1 MKLDG
6 LKKYKRSCPGKLPI
20 RVKETGSTA
29 FDVIFQGDF
38 TLLVKQWEK
47 ICFRSLKIFQLNV
60 CTLGKYWFPNFHKD
74 YCSCKKN
81 PSYSIFDKVVMDC
94 NGSQMS
100 ELLFPSQ
107 CFCIC
112 PMSFFFFDKEHQ
124 DSIYIRIL
132 LLTSEALKF
141 NSKEIPQNRTF
152 YSRRPM
158 SNTFKLVRRKSL
170 VGIVMRVIRWTLV

>member
-1 MKLDG
+1 MRNINAHAPEIANKG
-6 LKKYKRSCPGKLPI
+6 QRNRFNCISCYI
-20 RVKETGSTA
+20 SRRVE
-29 FDVIFQGDF
+29 
-38 TLLVKQWEK
+38 QWEK

-132 LLTSEALKF
+132 LLTSEALKL
-141 NSKEIPQNRTF
+141 NSRSNI
-152 YSRRPM
+152 SRYI
-158 SNTFKLVRRKSL
+158 KSS
-170 VGIVMRVIRWTLV
+170 

>member
-1 MKLDG
+1 MPREIANKG
-6 LKKYKRSCPGKLPI
+6 QRNRFNCIWCYISR
-20 RVKETGSTA
+20 R
-29 FDVIFQGDF
+29 
-38 TLLVKQWEK
+38 VKQWEK
-47 ICFRSLKIFQLNV
+47 IWFRSLKIFQPNF

-81 PSYSIFDKVVMDC
+81 PSYQPESFLLTIFDKVVMDC
-94 NGSQMS
+94 NDSRTS

-132 LLTSEALKF
+132 LLTSEALKL
-141 NSKEIPQNRTF
+141 NSRSNI
-152 YSRRPM
+152 SRYI
-158 SNTFKLVRRKSL
+158 KSS
-170 VGIVMRVIRWTLV
+170 